1 MEFSKKSVELMLDLV
16 EIKLSIMQVNDRE
29 DARELQSLRMCR
41 EELLQQINSADSKNS
56 TDSKESY
63 QKI

>member
-1 MEFSKKSVELMLDLV
+1 MLDLV

-41 EELLQQINSADSKNS
+41 EELLQQVNSADSKNS
-56 TDSKESY
+56 KDSKESF